1 MKKTVLKRVMVV
13 LAVLIMAVGMTACG
27 GGGEESPYAG
37 TYKAT
42 TAEYAGIEL
51 EIDSLFPG
59 GFSIIIENGG
69 KCSVDIEGEVD
80 NGRWEEVDGVV
91 VIDGEL
97 EFNIDIEAGTGTMD
111 YEGVVMNFEK
121 Q

>member
-1 MKKTVLKRVMVV
+1 MKKLIVIVLTMVMA
-13 LAVLIMAVGMTACG
+13 LALAACG

-69 KCSVDIEGEVD
+69 KCSVDIEGEVEK
-80 NGRWEEVDGVV
+80 GSWEEVDGVV
-91 VIDGEL
+91 VIEDEL
-97 EFNIDIEAGTGTMD
+97 KFNVDPEAGTGTMD